1 MIHNFSQLKVKKV
14 VMAALLVSCQR
25 YYDVIGKNENPVRDD
40 ISVEE

>member
-1 MIHNFSQLKVKKV
+1 MTAEYFCLFHYCRVN
-14 VMAALLVSCQR
+14 ACQR